1 MGQLMKYDDLP
12 PFLTADETAILL
24 RTTRKGVYVMAE
36 RGLLPGATRLG
47 RRLLVRSEVLLHWL
61 DQKAAPSPKERR

>member
-1 MGQLMKYDDLP
+1 MKWDELP
-12 PFLTADETAILL
+12 PFLTVDETATLL

-36 RGLLPGATRLG
+36 RGFLPGATRLG

-61 DQKAAPSPKERR
+61 DQKTAPSPKE